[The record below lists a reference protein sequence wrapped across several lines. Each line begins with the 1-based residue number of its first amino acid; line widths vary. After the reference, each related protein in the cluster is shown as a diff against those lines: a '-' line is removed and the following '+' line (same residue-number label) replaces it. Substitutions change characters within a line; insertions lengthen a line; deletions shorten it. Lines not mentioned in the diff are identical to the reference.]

1 MRARNTKF
9 TILTREEVIAQGIQI
24 RKREVEVP
32 QKNGDIYVYER
43 ECYYDSR
50 VRYERSLGQKLI
62 GKKIQ
67 GNDEINNTRPK
78 RKNGALQKETA
89 NQRVKRIESS
99 ESDDIS
105 AVKLHVGMID
115 ILDHLA
121 KESGIDKDIEDST
134 DIPTAL
140 KILSI
145 ARFMVADD
153 SPSLAKIEEFQYTH
167 LLPYEDGI
175 NKDVYH
181 RLFDEIGDDEELK
194 QGFFLRRVAREKDKT
209 VYIAYDSTTESTDS
223 KWLKSARYGMNKA
236 DDGRKTLKYALMYS
250 MNSSMPICYYTQQ
263 GNIPDVMTVKRLE
276 EQVAA
281 LGINDFVIVADNG
294 YCSDPNIDYAL
305 LHGHDILT
313 RIETNV
319 SWVNDLL
326 MENYSKLTSTAS
338 ALAPDR
344 SMHGISIPFERNA
357 KIIQDGNNELCGTF
371 KCFLLLYSS
380 EELKSEENIAL
391 DKKLHIMKQ
400 EIENGKKVSTYCR
413 SDRQMI
419 NSCLKIHD
427 EKKSITVTFRQRG
440 INNYRKEHGIFALF
454 SSRESDPEKG
464 LALYRKRGEIES
476 AFRVHKEDL
485 KGNMPDCSL
494 DTVFEGKT
502 FVQFVS
508 LILQEAL
515 ITRVNEMKRT
525 LGLPNG
531 DDEHDLKTILDAEK
545 KLKAWLE
552 DRSIKR
558 ILNWFDTNDR
568 IIVSNKMKIKRW
580 NSEVI
585 ARDKLFLQKLGI
597 EIKN

>member
-1 MRARNTKF
+1 MSPANTEFPK
-9 TILTREEVIAQGIQI
+9 LTREEVIAEGIQI
-24 RKREVEVP
+24 RKRIVDVP

-50 VRYERSLGQKLI
+50 VRYERSLGQRLI
-62 GKKIQ
+62 GKKNP
-67 GNDEINNTRPK
+67 GNDEINQTRPK
-78 RKNGALQKETA
+78 RKSGTSQNETA
-89 NQRVKRIESS
+89 NQKVKCIESPG
-99 ESDDIS
+99 SDEIS
-105 AVKLHVGMID
+105 AVKLHVGMMD

-121 KESGIDKDIEDST
+121 KESGIDEDVKNST
-134 DIPTAL
+134 DVPTAL

-145 ARFMVADD
+145 ARFMVSDD

-175 NKDVYH
+175 NKIIYH
-181 RLFDEIGDDEELK
+181 RLFNEIGNDEELR
-194 QGFFLRRVAREKDKT
+194 QAFFLKRVAREKDKT

-223 KWLKSARYGMNKA
+223 RWLKSARYGMNKA

-250 MNSSMPICYYTQQ
+250 MNTKMPICYFTQQ

-276 EQVAA
+276 EQ
-281 LGINDFVIVADNG
+281 LTTLEIEDFVIVADNG
-294 YCSDPNIDYAL
+294 YCSDSNIDYAL

-313 RIETNV
+313 RIETDV
-319 SWVNDLL
+319 KWVNELL
-326 MENYSKLTSTAS
+326 IKHHKKLTATAS
-338 ALAPDR
+338 ALAPDC

-357 KIIQDGNNELCGTF
+357 KIIQEDNKEVCGTF
-371 KCFLLLYSS
+371 KCFLLLYHS
-380 EELKSEENIAL
+380 EVLKSEENIAL
-391 DKKLHIMKQ
+391 NKKLHEMKQ
-400 EIENGKKVSTYCR
+400 EIESGKKAASYSR
-413 SDRQMI
+413 SDKQI
-419 NSCLKIHD
+419 IKSCLLIQD
-427 EKKSITVTFRQRG
+427 KKEPITVKFRQSG
-440 INNYRKEHGIFALF
+440 IDKYKKEHGIFALF

-476 AFRVHKEDL
+476 AFRVHNEDL
-485 KGNMPDCSL
+485 KGDMPGCSL

-525 LGLPNG
+525 LGVPTG
-531 DDEHDLKTILDAEK
+531 DEKHDLKVNLDAEK
-545 KLKAWLE
+545 RLKAWLE

-558 ILNWFDTNDR
+558 ILNWFDTNDK

-585 ARDKLFLQKLGI
+585 ARDKLFLSKLGI
-597 EIKN
+597 SITN